1 MRTTVS
7 LTQLFFNRQ
16 GLLAKII
23 KICLLTKSFAESE
36 QGVLYYWKWDAKRMF
51 MGLQI
56 FTSFSSFRFII
67 FCLNISLVLAE
78 KHGLFWEKCEK
89 FPNSNAVDIVGKCCG
104 KLFYNRFSICIDYF
118 SPVPRKLS
126 FFRQK
131 ARNSHWKKS
140 TKFTL
145 FSSSADQGGST
156 STSFFTKRR
165 RWSSCASKACRGSLV
180 CTQIGMKHSS

>member
-1 MRTTVS
+1 
-7 LTQLFFNRQ
+7 
-16 GLLAKII
+16 
-23 KICLLTKSFAESE
+23 
-36 QGVLYYWKWDAKRMF
+36 

-131 ARNSHWKKS
+131 KHAIHTEKKAQNLHFFQVVLI
-140 TKFTL
+140 KAGVLRLAFL
-145 FSSSADQGGST
+145 RSAEDEAPVQAKLAGV
-156 STSFFTKRR
+156 
-165 RWSSCASKACRGSLV
+165 A
-180 CTQIGMKHSS
+180 